1 MLRVNIYIPE
11 DLNYRL
17 GLVARSIGMKKA
29 EVVRTALHEG
39 LKTIQPKSISA
50 QNLVNFVKEAEKIST
65 KGRIPKDIIKN
76 LDYYTW
82 GGKKRD

>member
-1 MLRVNIYIPE
+1 MLRVNIYISE

-17 GLVARSIGMKKA
+17 GLVARSIGRKKA
-29 EVVRTALHEG
+29 EVVRTAIWEG
-39 LKTIQPKSISA
+39 LKTIQPESISA
-50 QNLVNFVKEAEKIST
+50 QNLVNFVKEAEKIPT

-76 LDYYTW
+76 LDFYTW

>member
-11 DLNYRL
+11 DLNHRL
-17 GLVARSIGMKKA
+17 GFVARSIGRKKA
-29 EVVRTALHEG
+29 EVVRTALREG
-39 LKTIQPKSISA
+39 LKAIQPQSTSA
-50 QNLVNFVKEAEKIST
+50 QNLVNFVKEAEKIPT
-65 KGRIPKDIIKN
+65 KGRVPKDIIKN